1 MIYRG
6 RRPVL
11 IPLIRVAVR
20 LRVPHP
26 LAYGLLSRHSSTHH
40 THTDIA
46 DFHPRNENIDEWGRF
61 VLVSIVCETLD
72 NDRANHCTFG
82 MFPVWVVADGP

>member
-1 MIYRG
+1 M
-6 RRPVL
+6 

-20 LRVPHP
+20 LRVTHP
-26 LAYGLLSRHSSTHH
+26 LAYGLLSRDSSTHH

-61 VLVSIVCETLD
+61 VLVSIVCEMLG
-72 NDRANHCTFG
+72 NDRASHCIVGT
-82 MFPVWVVADGP
+82 FPV

>member
-1 MIYRG
+1 MVYRG

-26 LAYGLLSRHSSTHH
+26 LAYGLLSRYSSTHH
-40 THTDIA
+40 AHTDIA

-61 VLVSIVCETLD
+61 VLVSIVCETLG
-72 NDRANHCTFG
+72 NDRASHCTVG
-82 MFPVWVVADGP
+82 MFPV